1 MARAVA
7 GAENR
12 LTMRHRCRSCGWPV
26 VAVGG
31 AGFCGVFTIFAA
43 ISSMTSPSV
52 SEPGNHAAHVR
63 LGRADVQAA
72 AQRGLLTPGQAD
84 ALWQAW
90 ADPASPNRLPPV
102 NGLAEGL
109 AGGLTVA
116 KGPQRGGVG
125 AGVAPVSAPVSVQA
139 ARFTFS
145 HVLYYFGGMLVIGAM
160 SLFMTLGWEAFGAWG
175 SAVIA
180 GLYLAGA
187 LKVASHLQGRGLN
200 IPAGIL
206 ATLAVCLVPLLV
218 WSVQVGLGLWP
229 DGGSS
234 SFRAYHHY
242 INWRWITLELA
253 TLAAAVVM
261 LWAYRL
267 PFMVMP
273 VAVTL
278 WYLNM
283 DVAHALMQKDG
294 FDWAFTRDVS
304 LVFGLATCA
313 LAVWVDV
320 RCRLATDPRDRQDF
334 AFWLYLFGTLM
345 FWCGLSMR
353 DSNSELGK
361 ALYCL
366 INVALVFWG
375 AAINRR
381 VFTVFGALGVAGYL
395 GYLSSRVFHDSLGF
409 TFALTVLGLAVVA
422 FGVWWQRHEAAI
434 HQRLAQ
440 WLPAALRPLGQT
452 G

>member
-1 MARAVA
+1 MSSDPSPDQGATSATGSGGPLRVA
-7 GAENR
+7 
-12 LTMRHRCRSCGWPV
+12 W
-26 VAVGG
+26 
-31 AGFCGVFTIFAA
+31 
-43 ISSMTSPSV
+43 
-52 SEPGNHAAHVR
+52 
-63 LGRADVQAA
+63 ADVQAA
-72 AQRGLLTPGQAD
+72 TRRGVLSPLQAD
-84 ALWQAW
+84 ALWQSW
-90 ADPASPNRLPPV
+90 ADPASPHRLPLA
-102 NGLAEGL
+102 NGLVAGQGDGGWQRAGAEAVAPGGAGRSG
-109 AGGLTVA
+109 AGGA
-116 KGPQRGGVG
+116 SSADGG
-125 AGVAPVSAPVSVQA
+125 AVSVQA

-160 SLFMTLGWEAFGAWG
+160 SLFMTLGWDAFGAWG

-187 LKVASHLQGRGLN
+187 LKVASHLQARGLN

-218 WSVQVGLGLWP
+218 WSVQMGLGLWP
-229 DGGSS
+229 PGGDHT
-234 SFRAYHHY
+234 FRAYHVH
-242 INWRWITLELA
+242 INWRWITLELS

-353 DSNSELGK
+353 ESNSELGK

-366 INVALVFWG
+366 INVGLVFWG

-409 TFALTVLGLAVVA
+409 TFALTLLGLGVVA
-422 FGVWWQRHEAAI
+422 FGVWWQRREAAI
-434 HQRLAQ
+434 HARLAQ
-440 WLPAALRPLGQT
+440 WLPAALRPLAQPG
-452 G
+452 

>member
-1 MARAVA
+1 
-7 GAENR
+7 
-12 LTMRHRCRSCGWPV
+12 
-26 VAVGG
+26 
-31 AGFCGVFTIFAA
+31 
-43 ISSMTSPSV
+43 
-52 SEPGNHAAHVR
+52 VR

-84 ALWQAW
+84 ALWHAW
-90 ADPASPNRLPPV
+90 ADPASPHRLPPV
-102 NGLAEGL
+102 NGLVGGL
-109 AGGLTVA
+109 AEASGS
-116 KGPQRGGVG
+116 QRGGAG
-125 AGVAPVSAPVSVQA
+125 AGAAPVSAPVSVQA

-261 LWAYRL
+261 LWATGIT
-267 PFMVMP
+267 M
-273 VAVTL
+273 
-278 WYLNM
+278 
-283 DVAHALMQKDG
+283 KG
-294 FDWAFTRDVS
+294 
-304 LVFGLATCA
+304 
-313 LAVWVDV
+313 
-320 RCRLATDPRDRQDF
+320 
-334 AFWLYLFGTLM
+334 
-345 FWCGLSMR
+345 
-353 DSNSELGK
+353 
-361 ALYCL
+361 
-366 INVALVFWG
+366 
-375 AAINRR
+375 RR
-381 VFTVFGALGVAGYL
+381 
-395 GYLSSRVFHDSLGF
+395 
-409 TFALTVLGLAVVA
+409 
-422 FGVWWQRHEAAI
+422 
-434 HQRLAQ
+434 
-440 WLPAALRPLGQT
+440 
-452 G
+452 